1 MNLAYRRNL
10 VVKGIPAIAAKRF
23 YVSQATKILKK
34 WRQFKQKNAL
44 QLKGKKSPPRSFF
57 VKGDMWLDN
66 IKMEWGKKDFTELVI
81 VHDVQLR
88 VLKEV

>member
-1 MNLAYRRNL
+1 
-10 VVKGIPAIAAKRF
+10 
-23 YVSQATKILKK
+23 
-34 WRQFKQKNAL
+34 
-44 QLKGKKSPPRSFF
+44 
-57 VKGDMWLDN
+57 MWLDN